1 MKTEIDAMNDALL
14 PLHGNRALAAV
25 RAAVAARVHCSVA
38 NSPRSK
44 ACAAFDFGLFS
55 SGLGEA
61 TSALF
66 VPAVRESLS
75 ILADTISPNRYADV
89 QRELSTLNAQH
100 AFYLGDTNDLD
111 VAWEFVAWN
120 WLQVSD
126 SVVPASHPY
135 RKWYLLGLAWGNIV
149 YRRCSEPDD
158 LAALVYAI
166 HSIGDEDRQ
175 RLPILMRADKFLTA
189 DHCMQSTAE
198 LRQALRTIPDV
209 VVTQGEVGR
218 ARKGKPG
225 RPSKRDALARFA
237 IIQRNRKPQMT
248 WKDIT
253 IEWKVA
259 HENDPVEIDTVRSAV
274 RNFRRRKN
282 SHRA

>member
-1 MKTEIDAMNDALL
+1 MKTGGSVVNNALL
-14 PLHGNRALAAV
+14 PLRGNRALTAI

-111 VAWEFVAWN
+111 VAWEYVVWN

-126 SVVPASHPY
+126 HAIPASHPY

-149 YRRCSEPDD
+149 SRHCSEPDD

-166 HSIGDEDRQ
+166 DSIGDEHRQ
-175 RLPILMRADKFLTA
+175 RLPILTNADKLLAA
-189 DHCMQSTAE
+189 DYCMQSTAE

-237 IIQRNRKPQMT
+237 IARRNGKPQMT
-248 WKDIT
+248 WDDIA
-253 IEWKVA
+253 IEWQVA
-259 HENDPVEIDTVRSAV
+259 HPNDPVTIDTVRSAV